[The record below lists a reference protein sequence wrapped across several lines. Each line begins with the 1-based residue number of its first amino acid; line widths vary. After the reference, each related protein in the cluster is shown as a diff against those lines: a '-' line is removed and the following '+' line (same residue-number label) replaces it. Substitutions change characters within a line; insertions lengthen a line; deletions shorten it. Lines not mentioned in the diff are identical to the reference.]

1 MTELEPKPADKKSL
15 SSLREWGF
23 DVETFRAK
31 AKTSLESARGDLSEV
46 KSVLRQALAE
56 TRQTL
61 IDLQQSRKP
70 VAAELRNA
78 FERAWSEIENG
89 FAQARQKMRESRE
102 ASKSGDDSA
111 TRG

>member
-1 MTELEPKPADKKSL
+1 MTELEPRPDDKRSL

-23 DVETFRAK
+23 DVEIFQVK
-31 AKTSLESARGDLSEV
+31 AKTSFENARGDLSEV

-61 IDLQQSRKP
+61 LDLQKSRKP

-78 FERAWSEIENG
+78 FERAWSEIERG
-89 FAQARQKMRESRE
+89 FAEARRKMRESRQIP
-102 ASKSGDDSA
+102 
-111 TRG
+111 